1 MLPVIVL
8 TGLGFWIWLA
18 TVFSA
23 LGFGVF
29 FGGSFCFL
37 FYNVSGLTIFSVRVS
52 GLGFVFLCSKFVGR
66 RDINVVGCYS
76 VFLGN
81 ILVLEC
87 FRESWF

>member
-1 MLPVIVL
+1 MDLVSYCFFRFRFWSLLRRVVL
-8 TGLGFWIWLA
+8 
-18 TVFSA
+18 
-23 LGFGVF
+23 
-29 FGGSFCFL
+29 FL